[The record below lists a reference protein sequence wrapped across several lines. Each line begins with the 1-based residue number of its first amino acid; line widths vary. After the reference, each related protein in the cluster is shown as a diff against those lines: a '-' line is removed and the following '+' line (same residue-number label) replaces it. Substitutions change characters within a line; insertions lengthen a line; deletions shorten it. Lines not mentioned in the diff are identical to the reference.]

1 LLSEIC
7 VGDSVADP
15 ECLSRISDPD
25 FYTSG
30 SSIPD
35 PRVKKAPDPG
45 SATLV
50 GDPESEISFQ
60 KKLPDSRDLK
70 NKGSRMRPQIQT
82 LNMELKK
89 VRKRVVD
96 PASLNEHL
104 YRN

>member
-1 LLSEIC
+1 M
-7 VGDSVADP
+7 
-15 ECLSRISDPD
+15 
-25 FYTSG
+25 
-30 SSIPD
+30 
-35 PRVKKAPDPG
+35 APDPA

-89 VRKRVVD
+89 VRKRVV
-96 PASLNEHL
+96 
-104 YRN
+104 